1 MTHSLRTRRS
11 RGVLGLLT
19 LCSLVGHDGLQAR
32 PLSDSNPASLQSA
45 VANPRGD
52 STAPSPQV
60 FPPAAPSAVAME
72 VDPHNRLHSGELLA
86 SSAVQQRA
94 AAEPEGS
101 GNTEP
106 SQREGAGEATLGQA
120 VKVFIDSPDSVWYLA
135 LAGFSFMLALG
146 LALKEQATW
155 RARIEAKFNALRLA
169 NLKDKQ
175 EIDQLQTEVRQL
187 AAVLGG
193 ISSPAEGSAGIP
205 EGMEQAA
212 VSLQPSGITSG
223 LLPLPGQHGQRSDAA
238 PLLSKE
244 AAHSGQDQAESASRE
259 ARAFLEAI
267 NKEYKA
273 AVQRRD
279 RQALRRIAS
288 AELNITIQSEETMA
302 RRSLGATTQ
311 LQTVQGGG
319 SYLLVRGGAKNWL
332 FPTLQTMEGFNA
344 NQPQKGIF
352 TFERQPIAVAELK
365 LPAELKEVDGLWEV
379 VKQGVVIVPS

>member
-1 MTHSLRTRRS
+1 
-11 RGVLGLLT
+11 
-19 LCSLVGHDGLQAR
+19 
-32 PLSDSNPASLQSA
+32 
-45 VANPRGD
+45 
-52 STAPSPQV
+52 
-60 FPPAAPSAVAME
+60 
-72 VDPHNRLHSGELLA
+72 
-86 SSAVQQRA
+86 
-94 AAEPEGS
+94 
-101 GNTEP
+101 
-106 SQREGAGEATLGQA
+106 
-120 VKVFIDSPDSVWYLA
+120 
-135 LAGFSFMLALG
+135 MLALG

-155 RARIEAKFNALRLA
+155 RAKIEAKFNALRLA

-193 ISSPAEGSAGIP
+193 ISGPAEGSAGIP

-212 VSLQPSGITSG
+212 VGLQPSGITSG

-365 LPAELKEVDGLWEV
+365 LPAELQEVDGLWEV

>member
-1 MTHSLRTRRS
+1 MSHSLRSRRS
-11 RGVLGLLT
+11 RGMLGLLT
-19 LCSLVGHDGLQAR
+19 LCALVGHGDLQAR
-32 PLSDSNPASLQSA
+32 PLSDSNPASLQNA
-45 VANPRGD
+45 AANPRRD
-52 STAPSPQV
+52 LTAPSPQA
-60 FPPAAPSAVAME
+60 FSPAAPSAVAME
-72 VDPHNRLHSGELLA
+72 VDPHNRLPSGELLA

-94 AAEPEGS
+94 AAEQGGS
-101 GNTEP
+101 GNTES
-106 SQREGAGEATLGQA
+106 SQSEGAGDTTLGQA
-120 VKVFIDSPDSVWYLA
+120 VKAFIDSPDSIWYLA

-146 LALKEQATW
+146 LALKEQGTW
-155 RARIEAKFNALRLA
+155 RAKLEAKFNALRLA
-169 NLKDKQ
+169 HLKDKQ
-175 EIDQLQTEVRQL
+175 EMDQLQTEVRQL
-187 AAVLGG
+187 AAVLRGTSG
-193 ISSPAEGSAGIP
+193 PAEGSAGIP

-212 VSLQPSGITSG
+212 VGIQPSGITAG
-223 LLPLPGQHGQRSDAA
+223 LLPSPGQHNQHSDAA
-238 PLLSKE
+238 PFLSTE
-244 AAHSGQDQAESASRE
+244 AAHNGRAQAESASGD
-259 ARAFLEAI
+259 ARAFLEAT

-365 LPAELKEVDGLWEV
+365 LPAELEEVDGLWEV
-379 VKQGVVIVPS
+379 VKQGVVIVPA

>member
-1 MTHSLRTRRS
+1 
-11 RGVLGLLT
+11 
-19 LCSLVGHDGLQAR
+19 
-32 PLSDSNPASLQSA
+32 
-45 VANPRGD
+45 
-52 STAPSPQV
+52 
-60 FPPAAPSAVAME
+60 ME
-72 VDPHNRLHSGELLA
+72 VDPHNRLQSGELLA
-86 SSAVQQRA
+86 SSAVQPRA
-94 AAEPEGS
+94 AAEQGGS
-101 GNTEP
+101 GTTES
-106 SQREGAGEATLGQA
+106 SQRENPGDTTLGQA
-120 VKVFIDSPDSVWYLA
+120 VKVFIDSPDSIWYLA

-155 RARIEAKFNALRLA
+155 RAKIEAKFNALRLA

-175 EIDQLQTEVRQL
+175 EMDQLQTEVRQL
-187 AAVLGG
+187 AAVLRG
-193 ISSPAEGSAGIP
+193 ISGPVEASAGIP
-205 EGMEQAA
+205 AGMEQAA
-212 VSLQPSGITSG
+212 VGIQPVATGSA
-223 LLPLPGQHGQRSDAA
+223 LLPSAGQQGQRSDAA

-244 AAHSGQDQAESASRE
+244 ATHNGQGQAESASVD
-259 ARAFLEAI
+259 ARAFLEAT

-365 LPAELKEVDGLWEV
+365 LPAELEEVDGLWEV
-379 VKQGVVIVPS
+379 VKQGVVIVPA